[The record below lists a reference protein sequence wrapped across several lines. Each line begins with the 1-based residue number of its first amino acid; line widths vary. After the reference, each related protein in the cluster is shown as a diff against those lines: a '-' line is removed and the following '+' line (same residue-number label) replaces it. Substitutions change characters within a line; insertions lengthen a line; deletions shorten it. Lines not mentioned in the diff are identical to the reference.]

1 MNVSL
6 HPHDKK
12 SRRITVLFSPK
23 EYAEVREDKE
33 KRGKDSMSVS
43 AHMREL
49 VLNAVRDNG
58 AKVP

>member
-1 MNVSL
+1 MKTTLN
-6 HPHDKK
+6 PHDKK

-33 KRGKDSMSVS
+33 RRGKDGMSIS

-49 VLNAVRDNG
+49 VLNAVSKNG
-58 AKVP
+58 PKVP